1 MMVILAALLARF
13 LPSHPPGAR
22 VPYCRLLRSVLS
34 KVAPSFTP
42 LIRASVMCVGT
53 PYSYA
58 LTEINLMGPVGLTGA
73 LSGVGV
79 VRPSDPE
86 FYVPARGAARALA
99 SLHSPLPAGAPLR
112 SRRPTPTA
120 ERSFSIR

>member
-1 MMVILAALLARF
+1 MMVNPAALLARF

-22 VPYCRLLRSVLS
+22 VSYCRLLRSVLS

-42 LIRASVMCVGT
+42 LITASVVCVGT

-58 LTEINLMGPVGLTGA
+58 LTEIKLMGSVGLTGA

-86 FYVPARGAARALA
+86 F
-99 SLHSPLPAGAPLR
+99 
-112 SRRPTPTA
+112 
-120 ERSFSIR
+120 